1 MDTKKNKI
9 PKFMEKYPMYQVGA
23 NVTNPFSGQS
33 YELNELELSIY
44 AMILNNE
51 RVGRNIPDMHKGL
64 MWFRK
69 NNVDAY
75 YVLLD

>member
-1 MDTKKNKI
+1 MKQSK
-9 PKFMEKYPMYQVGA
+9 PKFMEKYPMYQVGSE
-23 NVTNPFSGQS
+23 VTNPFSGQS
-33 YELNELELSIY
+33 YKLNELELSIY

-51 RVGRNIPDMHKGL
+51 RRGRNIPDIRKGL
-64 MWFRK
+64 TWFRK